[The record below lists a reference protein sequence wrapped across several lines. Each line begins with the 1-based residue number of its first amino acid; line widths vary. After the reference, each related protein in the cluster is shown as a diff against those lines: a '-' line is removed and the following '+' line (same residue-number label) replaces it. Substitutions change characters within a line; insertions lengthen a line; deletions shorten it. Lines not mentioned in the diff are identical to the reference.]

1 MPVPDAVKHLLAPG
15 RIGTLEIPNRIV
27 MSPMGSNL
35 AEADGHMGERIIRY
49 YEERARGGV
58 GLLIVGVGAISFPD
72 GACNPNQVAISDD
85 AFLPGL
91 TELCERVHAH
101 GAKVAIQLQHAGKVA
116 VRDMVAGRPLM
127 VPSLLPYKG
136 GDLTNDL
143 TPDEMERFT
152 RDLRKP
158 GAKMRFHEMS
168 EADIVSITGKF
179 AEAAERARRA
189 GFDAVELHAG
199 HGYLLSSFLSPASN
213 QRQDA
218 YGGSLENRARFLLET
233 LRAVKQSAGEDFPLW
248 FRLDSKEYRTEGG
261 IVFEDALRTAELAES
276 AGADAVHVSAYA
288 DPNSGV
294 AFTDAPLVHE
304 PQGFVDFAERIKR
317 RVGIPVIAV
326 GRIEPDEADALIAR
340 EGADFVAMARKLLAD
355 PELPNK
361 LADGRPEDVRPC
373 IYCYTCVGNIFL
385 NESTCC
391 VVNPATGR
399 EGDFAIEAA
408 ATAKRVLVIGGGPAG
423 MEAARVAALRG
434 HRVTLCERADRL
446 GGTLRFSSLVYPE
459 NGRLVEWLEV
469 QVRKLPIELRLG
481 SEVTAAMV
489 GRIAP
494 DAVVVAVGAARTPS
508 TLPGASRSH
517 VFDGDD
523 LRALLAGD
531 GSDSAE
537 SKLAWSQRALVG
549 AGRALG
555 LSHRFDL
562 TRSLSRVWMPLGR
575 RVAIIGG
582 GLVGVE
588 LAEFLLERGR
598 EVSVLETSGDFAA
611 QMAPPRRWR
620 VLHHLRE
627 HGVELLSGVA
637 VRSIEAEA
645 LRYVDAEGGL
655 RTLAA
660 DSVILAEGT
669 GPNRELMR
677 ALEELA
683 PEVHAIGDCDGV
695 GYIPGAIL
703 DAAVLARRI

>member
-1 MPVPDAVKHLLAPG
+1 MNAPSAMKHLLAPG
-15 RIGTLEIPNRIV
+15 RIGALELRNRIV

-35 AEADGHMGERIIRY
+35 ADADGHMGERIIRY
-49 YEERARGGV
+49 YEERARGGA

-72 GACNPNQVAISDD
+72 GACNPKQVAISDD

-91 TELCERVHAH
+91 SELCERVHAH

-116 VRDMVAGRPLM
+116 VRDMVAGRPLL
-127 VPSLLPYKG
+127 VPSVLPYKG

-158 GAKMRFHEMS
+158 GAKLRFHEMS
-168 EADIVSITGKF
+168 EGDIAAITAKF

-199 HGYLLSSFLSPASN
+199 HGYLLSSFLSPATN
-213 QRQDA
+213 KRQDA
-218 YGGSLENRARFLLET
+218 YGGSAENRARFLLET
-233 LRAVKQSAGEDFPLW
+233 LRAVKQRAGADFPLW

-261 IVFEDALRTAELAES
+261 IVFEAALRTAELAES

-294 AFTDAPLVHE
+294 AFTDAPLVHQ
-304 PQGFVDFAERIKR
+304 PQGFVAFAEGIKR
-317 RVGIPVIAV
+317 RVDIPVIAV

-340 EGADFVAMARKLLAD
+340 DGADFVAMARKLLAD

-361 LADGRPEDVRPC
+361 LADGRPEDIRPC

-385 NESTCC
+385 NESTGCA
-391 VVNPATGR
+391 VNPATGR
-399 EGDFAIEAA
+399 EREFAIEAA

-423 MEAARVAALRG
+423 MEVARVAALRG
-434 HRVTLCERADRL
+434 HRVTLCERSPRL
-446 GGTLRFSSLVYPE
+446 GGTLRFSSLVQPE
-459 NGRLVEWLEV
+459 NGRLVEWLET
-469 QVRKLPIELRLG
+469 QVRKLPIEVRIG
-481 SEVTAAMV
+481 TAVTAGMV
-489 GRIAP
+489 EHLAP
-494 DAVVVAVGAARTPS
+494 DAVVVAVGSARAPS
-508 TLPGASRSH
+508 TIPGADRAN

-523 LRALLAGD
+523 LRALLAGE
-531 GSDSAE
+531 GSQATAR
-537 SKLAWSQRALVG
+537 KLGVPQRALLG

-562 TRSLSRVWMPLGR
+562 TRSLSRIFMPLGR
-575 RVAIIGG
+575 RVAIVGG

-588 LAEFLLERGR
+588 LAEFLLERR
-598 EVSVLETSGDFAA
+598 RDVSVLEASGNFAA
-611 QMAPPRRWR
+611 QMALPRRWR
-620 VLHHLRE
+620 VLHHLRS
-627 HGVELLSGVA
+627 HGAALLSEVE
-637 VRSIEAEA
+637 VRSIDDEG
-645 LRYVDAEGGL
+645 LRYVDAEGVL
-655 RTLAA
+655 RTLAT

-669 GPNRELMR
+669 GPNRELLR
-677 ALEELA
+677 AVEELA

-703 DAAVLARRI
+703 DAAMLARRL

>member
-1 MPVPDAVKHLLAPG
+1 MKHLLAPG
-15 RIGTLEIPNRIV
+15 RIGALEIRNRIV

-35 AEADGHMGERIIRY
+35 AEEDGHMGERIIRY

-91 TELCERVHAH
+91 SELCERVHAH

-127 VPSLLPYKG
+127 VPSILPYKG

-152 RDLRKP
+152 RDLRQP

-168 EADIVSITGKF
+168 EDDVAMITAKF
-179 AEAAERARRA
+179 AEAALRARRA

-199 HGYLLSSFLSPASN
+199 HGYLLSSFLSPATN
-213 QRQDA
+213 KREDA

-233 LRAVKQSAGEDFPLW
+233 LRAVKQRAGGDFPLW

-261 IVFEDALRTAELAES
+261 IVFEDALRTAELAEA

-294 AFTDAPLVHE
+294 AFTDAPLVHQ
-304 PQGFVDFAERIKR
+304 PQGFVAFAEGIKR

-326 GRIEPDEADALIAR
+326 GRIEPDEAEALLAR
-340 EGADFVAMARKLLAD
+340 DGADFVAMARKLLAD

-385 NESTCC
+385 NESTSCA
-391 VVNPATGR
+391 VNPATGR
-399 EGDFAIEAA
+399 EREFAIEAA
-408 ATAKRVLVIGGGPAG
+408 KREKRLLVIGGGPAG
-423 MEAARVAALRG
+423 MEVARVAALRG
-434 HRVTLCERADRL
+434 HRVTLCERANRL

-459 NGRLVEWLEV
+459 NARLVLWLET
-469 QVRKLPIELRLG
+469 QIRKLPVELRLG
-481 SEVTAAMV
+481 TAVSADFV
-489 GRIAP
+489 ERFAP
-494 DAVVVAVGAARTPS
+494 DAVVVAVGAARSPS
-508 TLPGASRSH
+508 VIPGADRPN

-523 LRALLAGD
+523 LRALLGGGD
-531 GSDSAE
+531 SEAAVH
-537 SKLAWSQRALVG
+537 KLGWLQRALLG

-555 LSHRFDL
+555 LSQHFDL
-562 TRSLSRVWMPLGR
+562 ARSLSRVWMPLGR
-575 RVAIIGG
+575 RVAIVGG

-598 EVSVLETSGDFAA
+598 DVSVLEASGNFAA

-620 VLHHLRE
+620 ALHHLRA
-627 HGVELLSGVA
+627 HAVELLSDVEVRGVDDEG
-637 VRSIEAEA
+637 VRY
-645 LRYVDAEGGL
+645 LDAEGVL

-669 GPNRELMR
+669 GPNRELLR
-677 ALEELA
+677 AVAGLA

-695 GYIPGAIL
+695 GYIAGAIL
-703 DAAVLARRI
+703 DAAVLARRL